1 MGGKQDG
8 GFQVSNEVSDSREL
22 DFLHRELELL
32 YRGRSVD
39 WVLINQYWR
48 KIDLLEERVGSNG

>member
-1 MGGKQDG
+1 M
-8 GFQVSNEVSDSREL
+8 SNEVSNKTEL

-48 KIDLLEERVGSNG
+48 KIDYLEELVGGE